1 MGQQGEPF
9 APFQDVSLVAWLFCF
24 RVFVVLG
31 IKPRT
36 SLMAD
41 KYSTIGP
48 HPHPSTRPLKYRF
61 WFCRAFFKFFEVYV
75 SDKKKKCV

>member
-1 MGQQGEPF
+1 MGQQEESF

-36 SLMAD
+36 LLIAD
-41 KYSTIGP
+41 KYSTIG
-48 HPHPSTRPLKYRF
+48 PHPSTRPLKYRF
-61 WFCRAFFKFFEVYV
+61 CFCRVFLSFFEVYV
-75 SDKKKKCV
+75 SDKIKCV